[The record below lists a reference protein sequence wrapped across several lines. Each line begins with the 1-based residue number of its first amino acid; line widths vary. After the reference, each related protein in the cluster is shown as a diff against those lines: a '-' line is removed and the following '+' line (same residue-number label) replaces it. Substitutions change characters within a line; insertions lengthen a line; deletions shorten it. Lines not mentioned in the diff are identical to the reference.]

1 MSTLDSAPPSDDTS
15 VHCARHPSVET
26 VLRCGRCDTPI
37 CPRCLVPTPV
47 GARCPDCARVRRF
60 ALLVKPKEFA
70 RAAGMGLAVA
80 AVGSLVLSFLFRS
93 LPFIGLWGLAFLGFA
108 VGEAVS
114 VGANRKR
121 ARELGPVAVACLLIG
136 YTLGPAL
143 NDLLSLQLA
152 SVPLDLISV
161 PFQLIGLLRV
171 PTLLIGLGVGALL
184 AWMRV
189 R

>member
-1 MSTLDSAPPSDDTS
+1 VSTLDSPRASGEAS
-15 VHCARHPSVET
+15 VRCARHPNTET

-37 CPRCLVPTPV
+37 CPRCLVATPV
-47 GARCPDCARVRRF
+47 GARCPTCAQVRRF
-60 ALLVKPKEFA
+60 AFLVKPREFL
-70 RAAGMGLAVA
+70 RATGMGLAVA
-80 AVGSLVLSFLFRS
+80 AVGALVLSFLFRA

-121 ARELGPVAVACLLIG
+121 ARELGPLAVACLLIG

-143 NDLLSLQLA
+143 ADLLSLRLA
-152 SVPLDLISV
+152 ALPLDIVSI

>member
-1 MSTLDSAPPSDDTS
+1 MSTLDSAPST
-15 VHCARHPSVET
+15 VTCARHPSVET

-37 CPRCLVPTPV
+37 CPKCLVPTPV
-47 GARCPDCARVRRF
+47 GARCPDCAQVRRF
-60 ALLVKPKEFA
+60 AFIVKPHELA

-80 AVGSLVLSFLFRS
+80 AVGALVLSFI
-93 LPFIGLWGLAFLGFA
+93 PFLGLIGLAFIGFA

-121 ARELGPVAVACLLIG
+121 ARELGPLAVACLLIG
-136 YTLGPAL
+136 YSLGPVLA
-143 NDLLSLQLA
+143 DLMSLQLA
-152 SVPLDLISV
+152 QAPLDLMLV
-161 PFQLIGLLRV
+161 PARLLLLLRA
-171 PTLLIGLGVGALL
+171 PMLLLGLGVGALL

>member
-1 MSTLDSAPPSDDTS
+1 MSTVDTTLY
-15 VHCARHPSVET
+15 CARHPNVET

-47 GARCPDCARVRRF
+47 GARCPECARVKRF
-60 ALLVKPKEFA
+60 NFIVKPKEFA
-70 RAAGMGLAVA
+70 RATGMGLAVA
-80 AVGSLVLSFLFRS
+80 AVGALILQF
-93 LPFIGLWGLAFLGFA
+93 LPFLGLIGLAFIGFA

-121 ARELGPVAVACLLIG
+121 APELGPLAVACLLIG
-136 YTLGPAL
+136 YMLGPAL
-143 NDLLSLQLA
+143 AALMSLQLA
-152 SVPLDLISV
+152 QVPLEILLV
-161 PFQLIGLLRV
+161 PARLL
-171 PTLLIGLGVGALL
+171 LLFRAPMLLLGLGVGALL

>member
-1 MSTLDSAPPSDDTS
+1 MNTVDTS
-15 VHCARHPSVET
+15 VHCARHPNVET

-47 GARCPDCARVRRF
+47 GARCPDCARVKRF
-60 ALLVKPKEFA
+60 AFLVKPREFA

-80 AVGSLVLSFLFRS
+80 AVGAMILQFIPFL
-93 LPFIGLWGLAFLGFA
+93 GLLGLAFIGFA

-121 ARELGPVAVACLLIG
+121 APELGPLAIACLVIG
-136 YTLGPAL
+136 YLLEPAL
-143 NDLLSLQLA
+143 SDLLSLHFAVAIEDIVL
-152 SVPLDLISV
+152 VPV
-161 PFQLIGLLRV
+161 RMLLMFRS
-171 PTLLIGLGVGALL
+171 PILLIGLGVGALL

>member
-1 MSTLDSAPPSDDTS
+1 M
-15 VHCARHPSVET
+15 
-26 VLRCGRCDTPI
+26 
-37 CPRCLVPTPV
+37 PTPV
-47 GARCPDCARVRRF
+47 GARCPDCAQVRRF
-60 ALLVKPKEFA
+60 AFLVKPKEVA
-70 RAAGMGLAVA
+70 KATGMGLAVA
-80 AVGSLVLSFLFRS
+80 AVGSLILSFLLRS

-121 ARELGPVAVACLLIG
+121 ARELGPLAVACLLIG
-136 YTLGPAL
+136 YTLGPAFY
-143 NDLLSLQLA
+143 DLISFNVGA
-152 SVPLDLISV
+152 VPLDIMSV

-171 PTLLIGLGVGALL
+171 PLLLIGLGVGALL